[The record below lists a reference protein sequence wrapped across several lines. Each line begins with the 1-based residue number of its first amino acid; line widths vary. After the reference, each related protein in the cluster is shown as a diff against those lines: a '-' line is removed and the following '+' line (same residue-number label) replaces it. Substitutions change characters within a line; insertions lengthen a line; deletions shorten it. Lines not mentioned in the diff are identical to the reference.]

1 MGSVQGIRAGH
12 NLRSTHILGNNM
24 GGEMN
29 TLIWNDA
36 AILPEVNKTVILHFG
51 FDILEIGCYSKN
63 GWELMTG
70 FPPHETVVHWA
81 EFNYPSEEGLE

>member
-1 MGSVQGIRAGH
+1 
-12 NLRSTHILGNNM
+12 M

-29 TLIWNDA
+29 ALTWNDA

-51 FDILEIGCYSKN
+51 FDLLEIGCYSKN

-70 FPPHETVVHWA
+70 LPPHEIVTHWA

>member
-1 MGSVQGIRAGH
+1 
-12 NLRSTHILGNNM
+12 M
-24 GGEMN
+24 GGKMN

-51 FDILEIGCYSKN
+51 FDLLEIGCYSKN

-70 FPPHETVVHWA
+70 LPPHETVTHWA